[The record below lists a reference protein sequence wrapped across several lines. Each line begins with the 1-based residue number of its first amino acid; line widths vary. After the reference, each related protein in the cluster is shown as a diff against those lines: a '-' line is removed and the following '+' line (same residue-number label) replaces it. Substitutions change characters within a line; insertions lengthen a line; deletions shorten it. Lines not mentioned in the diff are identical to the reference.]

1 MNTQLSALLSRRVD
15 AADDLD
21 IMAEPMTQVTSHLAR
36 SRELWTAMLFT
47 DLEGST
53 SLWRMDPPAMERA
66 LAAHDFVL
74 HHLVAH
80 YQGVVFKTAGDAILA
95 AFSDV
100 AGALQCAMVAST
112 YLQRLDLWYPSCRL
126 GARLRVVVHAGR
138 VFVRDGDCFGPEV
151 CYASRLVAVAPAREI
166 LVTESALVAMNR
178 VDLPSLQF
186 EAYRTGPLRDFERER
201 AVYRLNQDRYVR
213 QVGQARNAT
222 PSLAAA
228 DD

>member
-1 MNTQLSALLSRRVD
+1 MNTQLSALFSHPTD

-21 IMAEPMTQVTSHLAR
+21 ITAEPMAQVATHLAH
-36 SRELWTAMLFT
+36 SRELWTALLFT

-53 SLWRMDPPAMERA
+53 ALWHMDPPAMERA

-80 YQGVVFKTAGDAILA
+80 YQGIVFKTAGDAILA
-95 AFSDV
+95 AFTDV
-100 AGALQCAMVAST
+100 AGALQCAIVAST
-112 YLQRLDLWYPSCRL
+112 YLQQLDRWYPSCRL

-166 LVTESALVAMNR
+166 LVSESALVAMNR
-178 VDLPSLQF
+178 VELPSLQF

-201 AVYRLNQDRYVR
+201 AVYRLSNERHAE
-213 QVGQARNAT
+213 QVKGPQTLAL
-222 PSLAAA
+222 SLAAA